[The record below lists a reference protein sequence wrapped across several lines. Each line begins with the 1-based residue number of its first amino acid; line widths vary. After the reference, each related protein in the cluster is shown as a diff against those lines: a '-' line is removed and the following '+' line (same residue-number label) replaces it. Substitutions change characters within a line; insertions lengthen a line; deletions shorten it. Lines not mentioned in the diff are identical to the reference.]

1 MLQHPRENS
10 FYELT
15 VLNILLL
22 TTQTTSLSPSPSFS
36 YSHAKNSQ
44 ETPQESE
51 QRRLHHRAKLAVR
64 DPVIAEQ
71 DS

>member
-22 TTQTTSLSPSPSFS
+22 TTQTTSLSLPLFFIQPC
-36 YSHAKNSQ
+36 KKSQ